1 MRVPPRWPCLSYMLP
16 NGTTL
21 LGILEKC
28 KEKMNFAFLAALLSA
43 APATAKVYFQD
54 SFENMDLWSES
65 IMTGEKL

>member
-1 MRVPPRWPCLSYMLP
+1 M
-16 NGTTL
+16 
-21 LGILEKC
+21 K
-28 KEKMNFAFLAALLSA
+28 FAFLAALLSA